1 MPHLQGKLDQ
11 EQRAALIERGKGIKD
26 ELEGLEARLEQLEL
40 ELQREGQRL
49 PNMTHPGHCCPALLC
64 AVLCCTAAVCPLM
77 HCGAALRGR
86 GRGG

>member
-26 ELEGLEARLEQLEL
+26 ELEGLEARLEVLEL

-49 PNMTHPGHCCPALLC
+49 PNMTHPGQLLRCAARCAGPACALCC
-64 AVLCCTAAVCPLM
+64 AVGLT
-77 HCGAALRGR
+77 
-86 GRGG
+86 